1 MKMTDDSL
9 AQVTLSDSTMEIK
22 LNRPHRGNAL
32 SAALVEALIESLAA
46 AESDMSLDTVV
57 LRGVGRHFCTG
68 FDLESIEQ
76 QSDGD
81 LLHRFVRI
89 ETLLSMLWGTRL
101 RTVAIGSGR
110 TWGAGADLFTA
121 CDVRI
126 APAECRFRFPGAGFG
141 LVLGTRRL
149 AVRVGEDKARLWT
162 TTGIEFTFAEAVAVG
177 LVTHLPEEGGSVDT
191 VLANLPTISVDALTL
206 RALNAASRRDESE
219 RDLALLT
226 RSASRPGL
234 KKRILAYA
242 QGRQSDRVRAAA
254 AGA

>member
-1 MKMTDDSL
+1 MTDGSL
-9 AQVTLSDSTMEIK
+9 AQVTFFGSTMQIE

-32 SAALVEALIESLAA
+32 SAALVEALIETLAT
-46 AESDMSLDTVV
+46 AESDTNLDTMV
-57 LRGVGRHFCTG
+57 LRGAGRHFCTG

-76 QSDGD
+76 HSDGD
-81 LLHRFVRI
+81 LLHRFVRV
-89 ETLLSMLWGTRL
+89 EMLLSMIWGTRL
-101 RTVAIGSGR
+101 RTIAIGSGR

-126 APAECRFRFPGAGFG
+126 ASMECRFRFPGAGFG

-162 TTGIEFTFAEAVAVG
+162 TTGIEFAFAEAVAAG
-177 LVTHLPEEGGSVDT
+177 LVTHVAEDGSSVDA
-191 VLANLPTISVDALTL
+191 VLGNLPTISVDPLTL
-206 RALNAASRRDESE
+206 RALNEASRRDESE

-234 KKRILAYA
+234 KNRILAYA
-242 QGRQSDRVRAAA
+242 QGRQSDRGRAAA
-254 AGA
+254 AGV

>member
-1 MKMTDDSL
+1 MMDDSL
-9 AQVTLSDSTMEIK
+9 AQVTLSGSTMQIE

-32 SAALVEALIESLAA
+32 TAALVEELIESIVA
-46 AESDMSLDTVV
+46 AESNTGLDTVI
-57 LRGVGRHFCTG
+57 LRGAGRHFCTG
-68 FDLESIEQ
+68 FDLEGLEH

-89 ETLLSMLWGTRL
+89 ETLLSMIWETRL

-126 APAECRFRFPGAGFG
+126 APMECRFRFPGAGFG

-162 TTGIEFTFAEAVAVG
+162 TTGIEFAFAEAVAAG
-177 LVTHLPEEGGSVDT
+177 LVTHVPDDGSSVDA
-191 VLANLPTISVDALTL
+191 VLGNLPTISIDPLTL
-206 RALNAASRRDESE
+206 RALNEASRRDESE

-234 KKRILAYA
+234 KSRILAYA
-242 QGRQSDRVRAAA
+242 QGRQSDRGRTAA

>member
-1 MKMTDDSL
+1 MKMTDDSS
-9 AQVTLSDSTMEIK
+9 AQVTLSGSTMQIE

-32 SAALVEALIESLAA
+32 SAALVEALIEALAT
-46 AESDMSLDTVV
+46 AESDANIDTVV
-57 LRGVGRHFCTG
+57 LRGAGRHLCTG
-68 FDLESIEQ
+68 FDLEGIEQ

-89 ETLLSMLWGTRL
+89 ETLLNMIWGARL
-101 RTVAIGSGR
+101 RTVAIGAGR

-121 CDVRI
+121 CDIRI

-162 TTGIEFTFAEAVAVG
+162 TTGIEFTFAEAVAAG
-177 LVTHLPEEGGSVDT
+177 LVTHVSEVGGSVDT
-191 VLANLPTISVDALTL
+191 VLADLPTVSVDALTL
-206 RALNAASRRDESE
+206 RALNEASRRDESE
-219 RDLALLT
+219 RDLAFLT

-234 KKRILAYA
+234 KNRILAYA
-242 QGRQSDRVRAAA
+242 QGRQSDRGRAAA

>member
-1 MKMTDDSL
+1 MTDGSF
-9 AQVTLSDSTMEIK
+9 ARVTCARATVQIE
-22 LNRPHRGNAL
+22 LNRPDHGNAL
-32 SAALVEALIESLAA
+32 SATLVEGLIEALAA
-46 AESDMSLDTVV
+46 AESDANIDTVV
-57 LRGVGRHFCTG
+57 LRGAGRHFCTG
-68 FDLESIEQ
+68 FDLQGIEQ
-76 QSDGD
+76 HSDGD

-89 ETLLSMLWGTRL
+89 ETLLSMIWGTRL
-101 RTVAIGSGR
+101 RTVAIGTGR

-162 TTGIEFTFAEAVAVG
+162 TTGVEFTFAEAVAAG
-177 LVTHLPEEGGSVDT
+177 LVTHVSDDISSVDT
-191 VLANLPTISVDALTL
+191 VLAGLPTISVDTVTL
-206 RALNAASRRDESE
+206 RALNEASRRDESD

-242 QGRQSDRVRAAA
+242 QGRQSDRSRAAA

>member
-1 MKMTDDSL
+1 MTDDNL
-9 AQVTLSDSTMEIK
+9 AQVTLSGSTMQIE
-22 LNRPHRGNAL
+22 LDRPHRGNAL
-32 SAALVEALIESLAA
+32 SAALVEALIDSFAT
-46 AESDMSLDTVV
+46 AEANTNLDTIV
-57 LRGVGRHFCTG
+57 LRGAGRHFCTG
-68 FDLESIEQ
+68 FDLEGIEQ

-89 ETLLSMLWGTRL
+89 ETLLSMIWGTRL

-126 APAECRFRFPGAGFG
+126 APTECRFRFPGAGFG

-149 AVRVGEDKARLWT
+149 AVRVGEDRARLWT
-162 TTGIEFTFAEAVAVG
+162 TTGIEFTFTEAVAAG
-177 LVTHLPEEGGSVDT
+177 LVTHVPDVDGSVDT
-191 VLANLPTISVDALTL
+191 VLGKLPAISVDALTL
-206 RALNAASRRDESE
+206 RGLNEASRRDESE

-242 QGRQSDRVRAAA
+242 QGRQTDRGRVAA

>member
-1 MKMTDDSL
+1 MADDSFV
-9 AQVTLSDSTMEIK
+9 QVTSSGTTMQVV
-22 LNRPHRGNAL
+22 LDRPHRGNAL
-32 SAALVEALIESLAA
+32 SAALVEAMIESLAT
-46 AESDMSLDTVV
+46 AERDTNLDTVV
-57 LRGVGRHFCTG
+57 FRGAGRHFCTG
-68 FDLESIEQ
+68 FDLEGIEQ

-89 ETLLSMLWGTRL
+89 ETLLSMIWGTRL
-101 RTVAIGSGR
+101 RSIAIGSGR

-121 CDVRI
+121 CDIRI

-149 AVRVGEDKARLWT
+149 TVRVGEDKARLWT
-162 TTGIEFTFAEAVAVG
+162 TTGIEFAFAEAVASG
-177 LVTHLPEEGGSVDT
+177 LVTHIVEDGGSVDA
-191 VLANLPTISVDALTL
+191 VLGDLPAISVDAPTL
-206 RALNAASRRDESE
+206 RALNEASRRDESE

-234 KKRILAYA
+234 KNRILAYA
-242 QGRQSDRVRAAA
+242 QGRQSDRGRAV

>member
-9 AQVTLSDSTMEIK
+9 VRVTLSGSAMQIE
-22 LNRPHRGNAL
+22 LNRPRRGNAL
-32 SAALVEALIESLAA
+32 SAPLVEVLMESLAA
-46 AESDMSLDTVV
+46 AESNTSLDTVV
-57 LRGVGRHFCTG
+57 LRGAGRHFCTG
-68 FDLESIEQ
+68 FDLEGIEQ

-89 ETLLSMLWGTRL
+89 ETLLSMIWGTRL
-101 RTVAIGSGR
+101 RTIAIGSGR

-162 TTGIEFTFAEAVAVG
+162 TTGIEFTFAEAVAAG
-177 LVTHLPEEGGSVDT
+177 LVTHVPDDDSSVDA
-191 VLANLPTISVDALTL
+191 VLGNLPALSVDALTL
-206 RALNAASRRDESE
+206 RGLNAASRRDESE

-234 KKRILAYA
+234 KNRILTYA
-242 QGRQSDRVRAAA
+242 QGRQSDRDRAVA

>member
-1 MKMTDDSL
+1 MKMTDESL
-9 AQVTLSDSTMEIK
+9 ARVAVFGSTMQIE

-32 SAALVEALIESLAA
+32 SAALVEALIEALAT
-46 AESDMSLDTVV
+46 AESDTGLDTVV
-57 LRGVGRHFCTG
+57 LRGAGRHFCTG
-68 FDLESIEQ
+68 FDLEGIEQ
-76 QSDGD
+76 LSDGD

-89 ETLLSMLWGTRL
+89 EMLLSMIWGTRL

-126 APAECRFRFPGAGFG
+126 APMECRFRFPGAGFG

-149 AVRVGEDKARLWT
+149 TVRVGADKARLWT
-162 TTGIEFTFAEAVAVG
+162 TTGIEFAFAEAVAAN
-177 LVTHLPEEGGSVDT
+177 LVTHVPDDGSSVDA
-191 VLANLPTISVDALTL
+191 VLGNLPAISVDPLTL
-206 RALNAASRRDESE
+206 RALNEASRRDESE

-234 KKRILAYA
+234 KNRILAYA
-242 QGRQSDRVRAAA
+242 QGRQSDRGRAAV